1 MGRLAKTYQRS
12 NVPLYLQVASTLRR
26 RIEVGHWAKGEQ
38 ISTIDELEREFE
50 VGRVTVRQ
58 AIDLLQE
65 EGLVR
70 RQQGKGTFVIKEIKE
85 ERWFNLDISMSSL
98 LEALEG
104 NVPKFL
110 PPENSSTPPRL
121 KPGEGEPADE
131 YICLRS
137 VQSRNKKPYG
147 IVNVHLAKWV
157 YKLAP
162 DSFRNNIALSILPQL
177 DEVKIKH
184 AHQTLVIGTADT
196 ETAHLLKTRLNA
208 PTAEAHCVV
217 TDENNTAIYIA
228 DIIYRGDCIKFDIQ
242 LLQTLAKTNG
252 KIPTK

>member
-26 RIEVGHWAKGEQ
+26 RIEIGHWVKGEQ

-70 RQQGKGTFVIKEIKE
+70 RQQGRGTFVIKEIKE

-98 LEALEG
+98 LETLEG
-104 NVPKFL
+104 NIPKFL
-110 PPENSSTPPRL
+110 PPEALSSPPRL
-121 KPGEGEPADE
+121 KPEEGEPADE
-131 YICLRS
+131 YICLKS

-157 YKLAP
+157 YELAP
-162 DSFRNNIALSILPQL
+162 DSFRNDIALAILPKL
-177 DEVKIKH
+177 KEIKIKH

-196 ETAHLLKTRLNA
+196 ETAYLLKTRLNA

-228 DIIYRGDCIKFDIQ
+228 DITYRGDCIKFDIQ
-242 LLQTLAKTNG
+242 LLQTLADSNN
-252 KIPTK
+252 